1 MRPAAAPSTLVVTP
15 QNSSLATMTS
25 RVDPEGARRMMEMMI
40 NLYADQR
47 LAVVREYISN
57 AVDATRV
64 AGRTDPVMVTTP
76 TLLEPNFI
84 VTDRGVGMST
94 AEVEATFLAF
104 AASTKRDT
112 NELVGGLGVG
122 AKSAWA
128 LTESFLIDTVKDG
141 KRTLVRA
148 ARDLQHQ
155 VLLAGEPTD
164 LPTGTT
170 ISVPVEVTNHTAEW
184 NRVVAEVSS
193 AHDNGAVMVDG
204 KPVTSIAAG
213 PARIGP
219 VLCRGGRTT
228 VMIRSGG
235 TLFESVP
242 AISNMVGNAT
252 GLNTCVVELPI
263 GSFDHTPS
271 RESIVATDRTTAA
284 VNAAMEQ
291 FAAALVELKQRID
304 ALAATDVAAAVT
316 LRHSVVGKVAPY
328 TVLPID
334 LSLRIP
340 SDIGA
345 WGFHSGARG
354 RWARTS
360 DVDRDDFTA
369 TSWNTESG
377 RTLVVTGVPAGR
389 KLRSV
394 SSFVKENHSNIRRV
408 IPMYDDETQV
418 ELAVTTP
425 KGDLTGQTFTF
436 DAAMVPESNRYTFE
450 EWTAATAVQRKPRG
464 AASGYFCV
472 MVASDGADPAL
483 VELTGAQI
491 AAFNLPVCFMEGDR
505 PTRPQNKAT
514 KASIEV
520 YLGKRKDGPLL
531 AAVPDAMTRAEW
543 RSVRFASLTAGWSNT
558 DKIAVCARSSMRS
571 DVKRRF
577 TMAAEAGE
585 RIAAEGREGYDLLD
599 RITELLAAMKAV
611 SDEQV
616 AAWETINTH
625 DGARTPVTAIEELDG
640 ELKAAWPLLRHVSS
654 YSDNGR
660 KGEYLDYIA
669 CVPPRDR

>member
-15 QNSSLATMTS
+15 LNAELATMTS

-64 AGRTDPVMVTTP
+64 AGRTEPVMVTTP
-76 TLLEPNFI
+76 TLLEPNFV

-94 AEVEATFLAF
+94 EEVEATFLAF
-104 AASTKRDT
+104 AASTKRET
-112 NELVGGLGVG
+112 NDLVGGLGVG

-155 VLLAGEPTD
+155 VLLAGKPTD

-193 AHDNGAVMVDG
+193 AHDSGAVMVDG

-219 VLCRGGRTT
+219 VICRGGRTT

-242 AISNMVGNAT
+242 AITNMVEGAT

-284 VNAAMEQ
+284 VKAAMEQ
-291 FAAALVELKQRID
+291 FEAARGELKQRID

-334 LSLRIP
+334 LSLRFP
-340 SDIGA
+340 GDIGA
-345 WGFHSGARG
+345 WAFHNAGRG
-354 RWARTS
+354 RWARINEF
-360 DVDRDDFTA
+360 DKDEFAA
-369 TSWNTESG
+369 TGWNAEAG

-389 KLRSV
+389 TLRSV
-394 SSFVKENHSNIRRV
+394 STFVKENHSNIRRV
-408 IPMYDDETQV
+408 VPMYEGCTQV

-425 KGDLTGQTFTF
+425 KGDLTGQTFLF

-450 EWTAATAVQRKPRG
+450 EWSAATAVQRKARG
-464 AASGYFCV
+464 VASGYFCIV
-472 MVASDGADPAL
+472 VSSDGADPAL
-483 VELTGAQI
+483 AELSGAEI
-491 AAFNLPVCFMEGDR
+491 AALNLPVCYMEGER
-505 PTRPQNKAT
+505 PRCSSS
-514 KASIEV
+514 KASKASVEV
-520 YLGKRKDGPLL
+520 YLGKRKEGPLL
-531 AAVPDAMTRAEW
+531 AAVPDAMTRTEW
-543 RSVRFASLTAGWSNT
+543 RSVRFASLTAGWSRT
-558 DKIAVCARSSMRS
+558 DKIAVCARVSMRS

-577 TMAAEAGE
+577 TMAAEAGQ

-599 RITELLAAMKAV
+599 RITALLAAMKAV
-611 SDEQV
+611 SEDQI

-625 DGARTPVTAIEELDG
+625 DEARKPLTAIEELDG
-640 ELKAAWPLLRHVSS
+640 ELKSAWPLLRHVSS

-660 KGEYLDYIA
+660 KDEYLDYLA
-669 CVPPRDR
+669 CVPPRET

>member
-64 AGRTDPVMVTTP
+64 AGRTEPVMVTTP

-94 AEVEATFLAF
+94 EEVEATFLAF

-155 VLLAGEPTD
+155 VLLAGKPTD

-193 AHDNGAVMVDG
+193 AHDSGAVMVDG

-219 VLCRGGRTT
+219 VICRGGRTT

-242 AISNMVGNAT
+242 AITNMVENAT

-271 RESIVATDRTTAA
+271 RESIVATDRTTEA
-284 VNAAMEQ
+284 VKAAMDQ
-291 FAAALVELKQRID
+291 FEAAREELKQRID
-304 ALAATDVAAAVT
+304 ALAAHDVAAAVT

-334 LSLRIP
+334 LSLRFP
-340 SDIGA
+340 GDIGA
-345 WGFHSGARG
+345 WAFHSAGRG
-354 RWARTS
+354 RWARINEF
-360 DVDRDDFTA
+360 DKDEFTA
-369 TSWNTESG
+369 TSWSAEAG

-394 SSFVKENHSNIRRV
+394 STFVKENHSNIRRV
-408 IPMYDDETQV
+408 VPLYEGCTQV

-425 KGDLTGQTFTF
+425 KGDPTGQTFTF
-436 DAAMVPESNRYTFE
+436 DTAMVPESNRYTFE

-464 AASGYFCV
+464 AAAGYLCIV
-472 MVASDGADPAL
+472 ISSDGADPELA
-483 VELTGAQI
+483 ELTGAEI
-491 AAFNLPVCFMEGDR
+491 AALNLPVCYMEGER
-505 PTRPQNKAT
+505 PRYLPNKAT
-514 KASIEV
+514 KASVEV
-520 YLGKRKDGPLL
+520 YLGKRKEGPLL
-531 AAVPDAMTRAEW
+531 AAVPDAMTRTEW

-558 DKIAVCARSSMRS
+558 DKLAVCARVSMRS

-577 TMAAEAGE
+577 TMAAEAGQ
-585 RIAAEGREGYDLLD
+585 RIAAEGREGYGLLD
-599 RITELLAAMKAV
+599 RITALLAAMKAV
-611 SDEQV
+611 SDDQV
-616 AAWETINTH
+616 AAWESVNTH
-625 DGARTPVTAIEELDG
+625 AEASKPATAIEELDG

-660 KGEYLDYIA
+660 KDEYVDYLA
-669 CVPPRDR
+669 CVPPRER

>member
-94 AEVEATFLAF
+94 DEVEATFLAF

-155 VLLAGEPTD
+155 VLLAGDPTD

-170 ISVPVEVTNHTAEW
+170 ISVPVEVSNHTAEW

-193 AHDNGAVMVDG
+193 AHDTGAVMVDG

-219 VLCRGGRTT
+219 VVCRGGRTT

-242 AISNMVGNAT
+242 AITNMVENAT
-252 GLNTCVVELPI
+252 GLTTCVVELPI

-284 VNAAMEQ
+284 VKAAMDQ
-291 FAAALVELKQRID
+291 FEAAREELKQRID
-304 ALAATDVAAAVT
+304 ALAAADVAAAVT

-334 LSLRIP
+334 LSLRFP
-340 SDIGA
+340 GDIGA
-345 WGFHSGARG
+345 WAFHSAGRG
-354 RWARTS
+354 RWARINEF
-360 DVDRDDFTA
+360 DKDEFAA
-369 TSWNTESG
+369 TGWNAEAG

-389 KLRSV
+389 ALRGV
-394 SSFVKENHSNIRRV
+394 STFVKENHSNIRRV
-408 IPMYDDETQV
+408 VPMHDSCTQV

-425 KGDLTGQTFTF
+425 KGDLTGQTFLF

-450 EWTAATAVQRKPRG
+450 EWTAATAVQRKARG
-464 AASGYFCV
+464 VSSGYFCIV
-472 MVASDGADPAL
+472 ISSDGADPAL
-483 VELTGAQI
+483 AELSGAEI
-491 AAFNLPVCFMEGDR
+491 AALNLPVCYMEGER
-505 PTRPQNKAT
+505 PRCSSS
-514 KASIEV
+514 KASKASVEV
-520 YLGKRKDGPLL
+520 YLGKRKEGPLR
-531 AAVPDAMTRAEW
+531 AAVPDAMTRTEW
-543 RSVRFASLTAGWSNT
+543 RSVRLASLTAGWSRT
-558 DKIAVCARSSMRS
+558 DKLAVCARVSMRS
-571 DVKRRF
+571 DVRRRF
-577 TMAAEAGE
+577 TMAAAAGQ
-585 RIAAEGREGYDLLD
+585 RIAAEGREGYDLLN
-599 RITELLAAMKAV
+599 RITTLLAAMKAV
-611 SDEQV
+611 SDDQI
-616 AAWETINTH
+616 AAWESINTH
-625 DGARTPVTAIEELDG
+625 DDARKPLTTIEELDG
-640 ELKAAWPLLRHVSS
+640 ELKSAWPLLRHVSS

-660 KGEYLDYIA
+660 KDEYVDYLA
-669 CVPPRDR
+669 CVPPRDQ